1 MDLRIILYLP
11 VSIIHGGRGVKK
23 NRGPEKSWGPRR
35 NNNLSLLFPLRY
47 LISHQWKK
55 LCIVLTINGVSLY
68 LPLTRKIKFQR
79 RRPMNEQNEVKT
91 QKEVLFDCLKELY
104 RDRFSP
110 EMQNDLKAAMETV
123 VKTVMALR
131 SVPMN
136 SYGDLSLSFTPFR
149 KEH

>member
-1 MDLRIILYLP
+1 
-11 VSIIHGGRGVKK
+11 
-23 NRGPEKSWGPRR
+23 
-35 NNNLSLLFPLRY
+35 
-47 LISHQWKK
+47 
-55 LCIVLTINGVSLY
+55 
-68 LPLTRKIKFQR
+68 
-79 RRPMNEQNEVKT
+79 MNEQNEVKT